1 MDNIYTFRKLKS
13 TDIFLMVSIINKI
26 GVSELKGLLD
36 KDSIKNIVENITA
49 QNADKEST
57 TDKADTLTQVGISI
71 AFDIATV
78 ILKNLPKCELDIYE
92 MLASVSNTSVDFIK
106 NLDIDV
112 FFNMI
117 INFIKKDEFKD
128 FTKVVSTYLK

>member
-49 QNADKEST
+49 QNADKESI
-57 TDKADTLTQVGISI
+57 TDKSDTLTQVGISI

-128 FTKVVSTYLK
+128 FIKVVSKYLK